1 MVIRGIATPS
11 PNPTVTEKRDASQK
25 PSSTMVPAGPFRDAC
40 EEEVERQLTHEE
52 RCLLVSERYG
62 LSERETEVLEL
73 VGKGRDLPYIR
84 DHLFISRNTVNT
96 HIKHIY
102 AKTGVHSKQ
111 ELLTLLERQ

>member
-1 MVIRGIATPS
+1 MLI
-11 PNPTVTEKRDASQK
+11 
-25 PSSTMVPAGPFRDAC
+25 PALMALLSLTIPLCNAGRVVSFGDVC
-40 EEEVERQLTHEE
+40 EGEFERQLTHEE

-62 LSERETEVLEL
+62 LSEREAEVLEL